1 MTLRIC
7 QSVPLFGNMQ
17 AASLP
22 INNTVW
28 QALILTNCK
37 TSAAQESAAAE
48 YLSLG
53 CNRVPSPFFWLR
65 SRPAPG

>member
-1 MTLRIC
+1 MTLRTC

-28 QALILTNCK
+28 QALILTNCGRR
-37 TSAAQESAAAE
+37 SH
-48 YLSLG
+48 G
-53 CNRVPSPFFWLR
+53 CVTNRAGCSRFGYWTLMEEWLC
-65 SRPAPG
+65 